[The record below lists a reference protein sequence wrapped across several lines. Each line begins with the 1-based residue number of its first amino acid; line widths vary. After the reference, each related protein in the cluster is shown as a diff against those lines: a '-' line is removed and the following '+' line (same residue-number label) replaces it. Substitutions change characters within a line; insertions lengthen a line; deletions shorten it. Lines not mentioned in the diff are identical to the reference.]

1 MGVKNMIL
9 ISVHTLCGRAEIYV
23 DDNKIKAFDVALF
36 MGAFKNDD
44 KRTVEAI
51 IDDVY
56 RNNFLSPIAKKN
68 IFKAFPDAL
77 LKMGRPELAQVA
89 MTDKTV
95 TRLLTG
101 V

>member
-1 MGVKNMIL
+1 MIM
-9 ISVHTLCGRAEIYV
+9 ISVHTLCGRAEIYI
-23 DDNKIKAFDVALF
+23 DGNKIACFDVALF
-36 MGAFKNDD
+36 QGGSKNDD
-44 KRTVEAI
+44 KRAVEAI

-56 RNNFLSPIAKKN
+56 RCNFLSPIAKKS

-95 TRLLTG
+95 TRVLTG

>member
-1 MGVKNMIL
+1 MIM
-9 ISVHTLCGRAEIYV
+9 ISVHTLFGRAEIYV
-23 DDNKIKAFDVALF
+23 DDNKIKVFDVAF
-36 MGAFKNDD
+36 FKTPFVNGDQ
-44 KRTVEAI
+44 RTVEAI

-56 RNNFLSPIAKKN
+56 RNTFLSPIAKKN

-89 MTDKTV
+89 MTDNTV

>member
-1 MGVKNMIL
+1 MIM

-23 DDNKIKAFDVALF
+23 DDNKIKAFDVAF
-36 MGAFKNDD
+36 FTGAYKNDD

-56 RNNFLSPIAKKN
+56 RCTYLSYIAKKA
-68 IFKAFPDAL
+68 IFREFPNVL
-77 LKMGRPELAQVA
+77 LKMHRPELAQVA

>member
-1 MGVKNMIL
+1 MVMIT
-9 ISVHTLCGRAEIYV
+9 VHTLFGRAEIYV
-23 DDNKIKAFDVALF
+23 DDNKIKVFDVAF
-36 MGAFKNDD
+36 FKNSFVNGD
-44 KRTVEAI
+44 KRTVEII
-51 IDDVY
+51 IDEVY

-77 LKMGRPELAQVA
+77 LKIGRPELAQVA

>member
-1 MGVKNMIL
+1 MIM
-9 ISVHTLCGRAEIYV
+9 ISVHTLCGRAEIYL
-23 DDNKIKAFDVALF
+23 DGNKIACFDVALF
-36 MGAFKNDD
+36 SGGFKNDD

-56 RNNFLSPIAKKN
+56 RCTFLSPIAKKN
-68 IFKAFPDAL
+68 IFKELPPAL
-77 LKMGRPELAQVA
+77 LHIHRPDLAQVA
-89 MTDKTV
+89 LTDKTV

>member
-1 MGVKNMIL
+1 MVM

-23 DDNKIKAFDVALF
+23 DGNKIACFDVALF
-36 MGAFKNDD
+36 TGAFKNDD

>member
-1 MGVKNMIL
+1 MIM
-9 ISVHTLCGRAEIYV
+9 ISVHTLFGRAEIYV
-23 DDNKIKAFDVALF
+23 DGSKIACFDVALYPDSF
-36 MGAFKNDD
+36 RNGD

-51 IDDVY
+51 IDEVY

-77 LKMGRPELAQVA
+77 LKMGRPELAQAA

>member
-1 MGVKNMIL
+1 MVMIS
-9 ISVHTLCGRAEIYV
+9 IHTLSGRAEIYI
-23 DDNKIKAFDVALF
+23 DGGKIACFDVALF
-36 MGAFKNDD
+36 SGAFKNDD

-56 RNNFLSPIAKKN
+56 RCTYLSSIAKKA
-68 IFKAFPDAL
+68 IFREFPNVL
-77 LKMGRPELAQVA
+77 LKMHRPDLAQVA
-89 MTDKTV
+89 LTDKTA

>member
-1 MGVKNMIL
+1 MIMF
-9 ISVHTLCGRAEIYV
+9 SVHTLFGRAEIYV
-23 DDNKIKAFDVALF
+23 DGNKIACFDVALF
-36 MGAFKNDD
+36 TGGFKNDD

-56 RNNFLSPIAKKN
+56 RCTFLSPIAKKN
-68 IFKAFPDAL
+68 IFKAFPNVL
-77 LKMGRPELAQVA
+77 LKMGRSELAQVA

-95 TRLLTG
+95 TRVLTG

>member
-1 MGVKNMIL
+1 MIM
-9 ISVHTLCGRAEIYV
+9 ISVHTLCGRAEIYI
-23 DDNKIKAFDVALF
+23 DGNKIACFDVALF
-36 MGAFKNDD
+36 QGAFKNDD

-56 RNNFLSPIAKKN
+56 RCTYLSPMAKKN
-68 IFKAFPDAL
+68 IFKAFPGVL

-89 MTDKTV
+89 LTDKTV
-95 TRLLTG
+95 TRVLTG

>member
-1 MGVKNMIL
+1 MIL
-9 ISVHTLCGRAEIYV
+9 ISVHTHCGRAEIYV
-23 DDNKIKAFDVALF
+23 DNNKINAFDVALF
-36 MGAFKNDD
+36 SGAFKNDD

-56 RNNFLSPIAKKN
+56 RNNFLSPIAKKT
-68 IFKAFPDAL
+68 IFKAFPNAL
-77 LKMGRPELAQVA
+77 LKMDRPDLAQVA

>member
-1 MGVKNMIL
+1 MVM
-9 ISVHTLCGRAEIYV
+9 ISVHTLFGRAEVYV
-23 DDNKIKAFDVALF
+23 DGNKIACFDVALF
-36 MGAFKNDD
+36 SDRSQNGD

-56 RNNFLSPIAKKN
+56 RCTFLSPIAKKN
-68 IFKAFPDAL
+68 IFKAFPDVL
-77 LKMGRPELAQVA
+77 LKMGRPDLAQVA

-95 TRLLTG
+95 TRVLTG

>member
-1 MGVKNMIL
+1 MVMIS
-9 ISVHTLCGRAEIYV
+9 IHTLFGRAEIYV
-23 DDNKIKAFDVALF
+23 DDNMIKVFDVALF
-36 MGAFKNDD
+36 TDAYKNDD